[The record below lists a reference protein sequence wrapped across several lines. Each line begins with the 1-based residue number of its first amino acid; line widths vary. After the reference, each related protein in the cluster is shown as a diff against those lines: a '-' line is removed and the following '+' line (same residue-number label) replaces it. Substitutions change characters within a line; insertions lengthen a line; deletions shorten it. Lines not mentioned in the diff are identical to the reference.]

1 MKIPDF
7 LIALPTVI
15 LSILCLLFYSKSYE
29 FLPLYFHFVAILLI
43 CLTTANVQ
51 IITRMVIS
59 SCPLYMWYVAHLY
72 DTESKLW
79 RVMISVYWLG
89 YCFVGT
95 CVFSLFLPWTYECL
109 FLSIQF
115 WSDAHSSYLHS
126 FLHCIIKSKYLSSFF
141 FKY

>member
-15 LSILCLLFYSKSYE
+15 LSILSLRFYSKSYE
-29 FLPLYFHFVAILLI
+29 YLPLYFHLVAILLI

-51 IITRMVIS
+51 VITRMVIS
-59 SCPLYMWYVAHLY
+59 SCPLYIWYAAHLY
-72 DTESKLW
+72 DTKSKLW

-109 FLSIQF
+109 FSSIHF
-115 WSDAHSSYLHS
+115 WSDAHSSFLHS
-126 FLHCIIKSKYLSSFF
+126 FLHCIIKSK
-141 FKY
+141 